1 MKKRIGVVA
10 DDVTGANDIGVMFR
24 KGGYRSAVF
33 PLSLLSLCDLKG
45 ECEELD
51 AIIIDTDSRFDDPR
65 TAADKVAQA
74 TRLLQELPCDRYFNK
89 TCSVFRGNIGA
100 EFDSMRTCWVC
111 PVPW

>member
-24 KGGYRSAVF
+24 KGDYRSAVF

-51 AIIIDTDSRFDDPR
+51 AIIIDTDSRFDDPQDSGGQGR
-65 TAADKVAQA
+65 TGHQASAGAALRQI
-74 TRLLQELPCDRYFNK
+74 F
-89 TCSVFRGNIGA
+89 
-100 EFDSMRTCWVC
+100 
-111 PVPW
+111 